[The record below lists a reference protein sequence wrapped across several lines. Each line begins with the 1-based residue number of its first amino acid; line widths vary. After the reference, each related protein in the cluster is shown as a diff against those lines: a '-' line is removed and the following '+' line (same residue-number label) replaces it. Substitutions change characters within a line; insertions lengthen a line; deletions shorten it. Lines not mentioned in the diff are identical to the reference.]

1 MCLFR
6 ASVWYGMCVSRDC
19 LTKFGEMKKENYLQ
33 PEVGVTEIRAERGF
47 AGSTVTGGV
56 EGFDRE
62 DWNE

>member
-1 MCLFR
+1 M
-6 ASVWYGMCVSRDC
+6 
-19 LTKFGEMKKENYLQ
+19 EKENYLR
-33 PEVGVTEIRAERGF
+33 PEVGVAEIRTERGF